1 MIESRGK
8 GRLTLANEIASHP
21 MILGT
26 AAIIRDCKFKFIFF
40 QKKSSLT
47 EHIMQS
53 KKHLSKKMNQF

>member
-26 AAIIRDCKFKFIFF
+26 AAIIRDCKFNFVFP
-40 QKKSSLT
+40 KKKNRSFT
-47 EHIMQS
+47 EHIM
-53 KKHLSKKMNQF
+53 HLSKKMNQF